1 MFWLKALLK
10 KAELDGMVQNSC
22 NLQSVICGGL
32 MPSTKNLPDGKLVEH
47 PKTHAPS
54 AYSLSAL
61 HISHACHDEQIF
73 SDHQREHSGVL

>member
-10 KAELDGMVQNSC
+10 EAELDGMVQNSC

-32 MPSTKNLPDGKLVEH
+32 TLSMKNLPDGKLVEH

-54 AYSLSAL
+54 AQINYSYPFIKRTSY
-61 HISHACHDEQIF
+61 ISCM
-73 SDHQREHSGVL
+73 L